1 MDLFRRY
8 RARFLECALAGSI
21 GALLMLCRVVLH
33 RTGSTGIPGICL
45 PATHF
50 TAQVAMPR
58 LLDHCRPSLTFAAV
72 AILAACATATRRTA
86 VTEGVAVAPANN
98 TAEPVNQRALLT
110 RADSAWQAG
119 SYLLATSLYE
129 TAVARDS
136 SASLAIFRLATLRSW
151 DNRLDEGVTLFRRYV
166 SLNPGYPEGRL
177 SLARTLAW
185 GGNYA
190 SSLAIYDSV
199 ISQNKN
205 YRDAVLGRAQT
216 LAWSGQLPKG
226 LAEYKQWVADHP
238 TDHEASIEY
247 ARALAW
253 NGQLKEA
260 ETIYTQLA
268 RTGDANAQKG
278 LAHVIAWRG
287 ELQRSERAWRQVLDI
302 RPNDAEALTGLAQI
316 LSWQGRP
323 SDAETA
329 LQLALQANPA
339 YGDARTLLRW
349 VQADLRPSATITGLG
364 TNDSDHNR
372 ATTLLV
378 DYARPSW
385 WNTTLGGRYTGRR
398 ANFAAIDSRVD
409 GVDLFA
415 RWQPGTWQLRV
426 NAGVVHHSSSLVVSP
441 TKAQNIAAG
450 GLEVSAHL
458 SRTLKLGIGASRAPF
473 DETALLIAN
482 GVVSSEYSGEAEIAL
497 PARFTLAGGASRA
510 RLTGGSRDN
519 TRDAF
524 SSSLRWAYNRQ
535 WSIAVGGRQFGYDT
549 TSTDGYFAPRR
560 YTLAEASG
568 RGRVGGQLGW
578 NADADVGLGSQS
590 IEFFGSSAGSRL
602 AERAALSAG
611 YRFDPSRE
619 ITLLGGYANVAAPGQ
634 TGGSE
639 YRFYSF
645 AIRARFGL

>member
-1 MDLFRRY
+1 MY
-8 RARFLECALAGSI
+8 
-21 GALLMLCRVVLH
+21 
-33 RTGSTGIPGICL
+33 
-45 PATHF
+45 
-50 TAQVAMPR
+50 
-58 LLDHCRPSLTFAAV
+58 
-72 AILAACATATRRTA
+72 TR
-86 VTEGVAVAPANN
+86 
-98 TAEPVNQRALLT
+98 
-110 RADSAWQAG
+110 
-119 SYLLATSLYE
+119 
-129 TAVARDS
+129 
-136 SASLAIFRLATLRSW
+136 
-151 DNRLDEGVTLFRRYV
+151 
-166 SLNPGYPEGRL
+166 
-177 SLARTLAW
+177 
-185 GGNYA
+185 
-190 SSLAIYDSV
+190 
-199 ISQNKN
+199 
-205 YRDAVLGRAQT
+205 
-216 LAWSGQLPKG
+216 
-226 LAEYKQWVADHP
+226 
-238 TDHEASIEY
+238 
-247 ARALAW
+247 
-253 NGQLKEA
+253 
-260 ETIYTQLA
+260 LA

-278 LAHVIAWRG
+278 LARVIASRG
-287 ELQRSERAWRQVLDI
+287 ELERSERAWRQVLDI
-302 RPNDAEALTGLAQI
+302 RPNDAEALTGLAQT

-323 SDAETA
+323 SDAESA

-378 DYARPSW
+378 DYARPGW

-415 RWQPGTWQLRV
+415 RWQPGTWQVRAD
-426 NAGVVHHSSSLVVSP
+426 AGVVHHSSTLIVSP
-441 TKAQNIAAG
+441 TKPPNIGTG
-450 GLEVSAHL
+450 GLQVSGHL
-458 SRTLKLGIGASRAPF
+458 SRALKLGIGASRAPF

-482 GVVSSEYSGEAEIAL
+482 GVVSSEYSGEAELTL

-560 YTLAEASG
+560 YTLAEVSG

-578 NADADVGLGSQS
+578 NADADIGLGSQS

-619 ITLLGGYANVAAPGQ
+619 IALVGGYANVAAPGQ